1 MSYHRLGMRT
11 GLMKHGC
18 KFLNC
23 RILYWYEYSYEVY
36 GFFAW
41 LGLGSVFAA
50 CRAPSRSGAR
60 FSLGSV
66 AAVLSSLGITRFF
79 PRCTFFVP
87 FGGRPVRTFGIG
99 RSVSV
104 VLTEISLL
112 CFCS

>member
-11 GLMKHGC
+11 GVMKHGYN
-18 KFLNC
+18 FFNY
-23 RILYWYEYSYEVY
+23 RILYWYEYSCEVY
-36 GFFAW
+36 DFFAW

-66 AAVLSSLGITRFF
+66 AAVLSSLGITRFS
-79 PRCTFFVP
+79 PRCMFFVP
-87 FGGRPVRTFGIG
+87 FEGRPVRTFGLG

-112 CFCS
+112 YFCS